1 MVVIFPTIL
10 ECQFLTGVE
19 SLYSSIFGEGNSI
32 KGRLSLN
39 QIIFSSNLIL
49 HSADELQTTYASN
62 EKLPTSERNSNEN
75 FPLENTFT
83 FDQPEDT
90 CTDTEDNDS
99 PTVHCTFT
107 LPSWRINKYTT
118 PSSTESE
125 SYPAKNKYVDTRQTK
140 TDRQRGK
147 YFKDDNSSGG
157 DENYDG
163 SDETTL
169 YIDLRSM
176 KNKNKRRESSDNIST
191 SASESL
197 VHSDPRELAFIRY
210 SPSPEHTSGV
220 DDQNVLYCSLTLD
233 GEKGNEVKE
242 RKLNARNADA
252 EVEHLLGCD
261 LDAVNSLNVF

>member
-1 MVVIFPTIL
+1 M
-10 ECQFLTGVE
+10 
-19 SLYSSIFGEGNSI
+19 
-32 KGRLSLN
+32 
-39 QIIFSSNLIL
+39 
-49 HSADELQTTYASN
+49 
-62 EKLPTSERNSNEN
+62 
-75 FPLENTFT
+75 
-83 FDQPEDT
+83 
-90 CTDTEDNDS
+90 
-99 PTVHCTFT
+99 
-107 LPSWRINKYTT
+107 NKYTT

-125 SYPAKNKYVDTRQTK
+125 SYTTKNKYVDTRQTK

-197 VHSDPRELAFIRY
+197 ALVHSDTRDFSGMKY
-210 SPSPEHTSGV
+210 SPSPEPGIGN

-233 GEKGNEVKE
+233 GEKGDEVRE
-242 RKLNARNADA
+242 RKLNSKTLATDFADSEIEQYLVEHDHEDLVIILNCFLKCARN
-252 EVEHLLGCD
+252 
-261 LDAVNSLNVF
+261 